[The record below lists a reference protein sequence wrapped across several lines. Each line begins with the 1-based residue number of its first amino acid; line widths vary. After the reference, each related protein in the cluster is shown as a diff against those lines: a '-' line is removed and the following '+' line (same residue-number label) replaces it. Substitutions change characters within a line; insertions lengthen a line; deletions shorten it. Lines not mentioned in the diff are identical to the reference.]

1 MAKYGFDLLGI
12 DVSPLGWPSIERTP
26 KEGNA
31 LCSAAL
37 LRRTFWLP
45 PARPDYVLWHFQT
58 RIERCRAGTSPR
70 GSGCASFR
78 VIIDIGRGGAVS
90 IPAEG
95 CR

>member
-37 LRRTFWLP
+37 LRRTFWLLS
-45 PARPDYVLWHFQT
+45 ARS
-58 RIERCRAGTSPR
+58 AGLRLVAFSNKN
-70 GSGCASFR
+70 
-78 VIIDIGRGGAVS
+78 
-90 IPAEG
+90 
-95 CR
+95 